1 MVKILRANAG
11 DVDSIPGLRKSPGEG
26 NDKSSILTWEI
37 PCAGACCITVHRVA
51 RVGHNLVTEQQLS
64 CSSVKQLSHLKC
76 TMKEFFGS
84 PVARAPRFN
93 CKGLRFDP
101 WSGN

>member
-1 MVKILRANAG
+1 MVKNLRTNAG
-11 DVDSIPGLRKSPGEG
+11 DADSIPGLRKSPGEG
-26 NDKSSILTWEI
+26 NDNSSILAWEI
-37 PCAGACCITVHRVA
+37 PWTGAWWITVHRVA
-51 RVGHNLVTEQQLS
+51 RVGHNLVTKQLS
-64 CSSVKQLSHLKC
+64 CSPVKQLSHLKC

-84 PVARAPRFN
+84 PVARAPCFN